1 MNPESMPNTERAKSN
16 TSAGF
21 SVLDMLIVVVIVS
34 IIVTYIL
41 GQIMT
46 IQKPLVRTNA
56 ATRLTAYVQTARS
69 DSIRRHANEIN
80 RMAQITVVDA
90 HGYNVSL
97 DANGD
102 GNLDPPVF
110 VDLKD
115 QNLRIDGPFPRM
127 YMFDAQGRTVDP
139 SRTPITSGSITLS
152 NGSGKSVINLT
163 NPTPSVKSGSTR

>member
-1 MNPESMPNTERAKSN
+1 MGNITHSPTNRN
-16 TSAGF
+16 GSAGF
-21 SVLDMLIVVVIVS
+21 SVLDMMIVVVIVA
-34 IIVTYIL
+34 IIVTYVL
-41 GQIMT
+41 GQIRT
-46 IQKPLVRTNA
+46 IQRPLARTNA

-69 DSIRRHANEIN
+69 DSIRRHASEIN
-80 RMAQITVVDA
+80 RMAQISVVDA

-115 QNLRIDGPFPRM
+115 QKLKIDGPFPRM

-139 SRTPITSGSITLS
+139 SRNPITSGSITLS
-152 NGSGKSVINLT
+152 NGSGKSVINLV
-163 NPTPSVKSGSTR
+163 NPTPPVKSGSNR